1 MNALLM
7 VMERNSAGELS
18 AAEVFAAEHRAGVSE

>member
-1 MNALLM
+1 M

-18 AAEVFAAEHRAGVSE
+18 AAEVFAAETKQRAAGAAK